1 MKTAD
6 RLENVRMSL
15 SRVARHLNSVEER
28 RERLLKGSRDVIS
41 ACSKAIMKV
50 HTGDGAAAKSFIA
63 EAREGLESLRKASS
77 GDLKRYLIAAETEY
91 VEAETLLS
99 LAEGRALP
107 GMKEMRVQ
115 PSAYVLGLL
124 DAIGESKRRLLD
136 SVRAGDVEEAER
148 LFELMEELY
157 VTMAPLAVHDN
168 VVPGLKRKLDVDRG
182 LLEDMRGLLTEET
195 RRTKLLKSMRSLEEK
210 MNVFEKEGSL

>member
-1 MKTAD
+1 
-6 RLENVRMSL
+6 
-15 SRVARHLNSVEER
+15 
-28 RERLLKGSRDVIS
+28 
-41 ACSKAIMKV
+41 MKV